1 MPNGSSAASEVAE
14 LLSVPLEEILVSL
27 GRGIGAAQSAL
38 DRHSIDIQRQ
48 IDEDPVLGQ
57 YGLQATW
64 YQLPSTQVELK
75 VAVVAQQ
82 PAEAQAAPPTQVAAK
97 GEAAPAAAAVPL
109 PLPVRP
115 LPPIYIQPVNAR
127 YTNQFSFDVNAAS
140 TVTLTIVPVPPPA
153 PVSAGRPALTAD
165 VVLAIAAP
173 QLVLDEDN
181 NPRPR
186 VSISY
191 NGGVRAWYVLQTDET
206 SDPPTLER
214 VVRVDD
220 ATGAITKQIIPG
232 SA

>member
-38 DRHSIDIQRQ
+38 DRHSIEIQRQ

-82 PAEAQAAPPTQVAAK
+82 PAEAQSTPPAQA
-97 GEAAPAAAAVPL
+97 AAPATPL

-115 LPPIYIQPVNAR
+115 LPPILIQPVNAR
-127 YTNQFSFDVNAAS
+127 YTNQFSYDVNAAS

-165 VVLAIAAP
+165 EVLAIAAP
-173 QLVLDEDN
+173 QLVLGEDN

-206 SDPPTLER
+206 SDPPALER
-214 VVRVDD
+214 MVRVDD
-220 ATGAITKQIIPG
+220 ATGAITKQIVPG
-232 SA
+232 SS

>member
-38 DRHSIDIQRQ
+38 DRHSIEIQRQ

-75 VAVVAQQ
+75 VAVAAQQ
-82 PAEAQAAPPTQVAAK
+82 PAQATAQ
-97 GEAAPAAAAVPL
+97 GEAAPPADAVPL

-127 YTNQFSFDVNAAS
+127 YTNQFSYDVNAAS

-186 VSISY
+186 ISISY

-214 VVRVDD
+214 MVRVDD

-232 SA
+232 SS

>member
-38 DRHSIDIQRQ
+38 DRHSIEIQRQ

-82 PAEAQAAPPTQVAAK
+82 PAEAQAAPPAQ
-97 GEAAPAAAAVPL
+97 AAAASPAEAVPL

-115 LPPIYIQPVNAR
+115 LPPIYLQPVNAR
-127 YTNQFSFDVNAAS
+127 YANQFSYDVNAAS

-165 VVLAIAAP
+165 AVLAIAAP
-173 QLVLDEDN
+173 ELILGDDN
-181 NPRPR
+181 NPVPR

-206 SDPPTLER
+206 TDPPALVR
-214 VVRVDD
+214 MARVDD

-232 SA
+232 SS